1 MGKHHLAH
9 IERLVL
15 FFLLKKFLS
24 QEQSLNCAG
33 EVIEKDCD
41 GALLQIL
48 KALDADMEELAVA

>member
-1 MGKHHLAH
+1 MGEHHLAH

-15 FFLLKKFLS
+15 FFLLEKFLS
-24 QEQSLNCAG
+24 QEQSLNCVC

-48 KALDADMEELAVA
+48 KAIHADVEELALA